1 VGQFIDSLEFFCY
14 FLVMAKYFLPV
25 IFIVLSLNEYAQAF
39 DITGLQPVAPYGVF
53 STFSAESLPKGKAAF
68 STDAEILL
76 DPDFYRFLFKSAY
89 GITDNLE
96 FNMTIP
102 YVYKWADTIDGFEDI
117 ALGFKHRIL
126 DEYRY
131 GLSLAYILNAS
142 LPSGRDEFSTD
153 GRFGAGI
160 IFSKRVGPVKGHAN
174 FFYEIP
180 GKSSFE
186 KEFIFGAGLD
196 FSASH
201 NVKILAELYSK
212 KSYDPDKFDSIEGR
226 IGYRI
231 KAADMLYT
239 TLGASFDLMNKSPDY
254 RIMFSLTFLY
264 PYEKKVIKKIYEEE

>member
-1 VGQFIDSLEFFCY
+1 
-14 FLVMAKYFLPV
+14 MAKYFLPV
-25 IFIVLSLNEYAQAF
+25 IFIVFSLNEYAQAF
-39 DITGLQPVAPYGVF
+39 DITGLQPLAPYGVF

-126 DEYRY
+126 DEGRY

-186 KEFIFGAGLD
+186 KEFIYGAGLD

-239 TLGASFDLMNKSPDY
+239 TLGASFDLKNKSPDY

-264 PYEKKVIKKIYEEE
+264 PYEKKVIKRIYEEE

>member
-1 VGQFIDSLEFFCY
+1 
-14 FLVMAKYFLPV
+14 MAKYFLPV
-25 IFIVLSLNEYAQAF
+25 ILIVLSLNEYAQAF

-53 STFSAESLPKGKAAF
+53 STFSAESLPKGKVAL

-89 GITDNLE
+89 GITDTLE

-102 YVYKWADTIDGFEDI
+102 YVHKWADTMDGFEDI
-117 ALGFKHRIL
+117 ALGFKHRIF
-126 DEYRY
+126 DEVRH

-153 GRFGAGI
+153 GCFGAGV
-160 IFSKRVGPVKGHAN
+160 IFSKRVGPVNGHAN

-180 GKSSFE
+180 GKGSFE
-186 KEFIFGAGLD
+186 EELIFGAGLD

-201 NVKILAELYSK
+201 NVKILSEVYAK
-212 KSYDPDKFDSIEGR
+212 KSYDSEKVDSVEGR

-239 TLGASFDLMNKSPDY
+239 TLGASFDLKHKSPDY
-254 RIMFSLTFLY
+254 RIIFSLTFLY